1 MNVYL
6 REDPEDN
13 PLITSKSLGKD
24 CGRKQIRLWSI
35 CPGNKEK
42 EQGGGEGGNLPL
54 KVYQPVSKN
63 ILLFF
68 CVSMERKPL
77 YQLLSVGTGGDD
89 ETHSEH

>member
-6 REDPEDN
+6 CEEAEDN
-13 PLITSKSLGKD
+13 PLITSKPLGKD

-42 EQGGGEGGNLPL
+42 EQGRGGLPL

-77 YQLLSVGTGGDD
+77 YQLLSVETGRDD